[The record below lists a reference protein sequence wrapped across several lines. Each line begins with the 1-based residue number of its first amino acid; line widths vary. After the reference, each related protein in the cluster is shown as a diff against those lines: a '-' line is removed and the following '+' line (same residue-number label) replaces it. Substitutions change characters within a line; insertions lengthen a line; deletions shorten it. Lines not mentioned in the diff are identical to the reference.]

1 MRRTALLAGLLLTIA
16 GCGSSGTSAKD
27 YRTKADA
34 ICTSVRAQ
42 RDRLTPASNL
52 EELKAVA
59 RSTIAINTDALRRLQ
74 ALKPPGDLKAPHS
87 VIVARLQETLK
98 LQQQALTTDPAST
111 AMKAINGRVAIAHAA
126 LVKAAQD
133 AKLPACE
140 QL

>member
-1 MRRTALLAGLLLTIA
+1 MRRALPAALVLAIA
-16 GCGSSGTSAKD
+16 GCGSSGMSAKD
-27 YRTKADA
+27 YRAKADA
-34 ICTSVRAQ
+34 ICASVRAQ

-59 RSTIAINTDALRRLQ
+59 RSTIAINTDAVRRLQ

-87 VIVARLQETLK
+87 VIVTRLQETLK

-111 AMKAINGRVAIAHAA
+111 AMRAINGRVAIAHAA
-126 LVKAAQD
+126 IIKAAQD
-133 AKLPACE
+133 AKLPACA